1 MDRSSHPPSGR
12 RHSTQPSR
20 PRHPA
25 SWNARSGPIPWLQR
39 LAHWLQGPSRR
50 RAARLRRRLAA
61 SLEETLPRSLRGG
74 AESLAIV
81 EGALALSRADGRFG
95 EEEYQLYRAC
105 VEQLGLAGG
114 ELGATSLQEDA
125 DPAQVQASLAAVEDP
140 LQRRAIARCL
150 ALFVAADGA
159 SSAPERALLRRFL
172 AALDQPEIEDELP
185 LLCRRFSDP
194 LRPDQRW
201 RVRLGDW
208 LSRRGRRHRH
218 G

>member
-1 MDRSSHPPSGR
+1 MV
-12 RHSTQPSR
+12 R
-20 PRHPA
+20 PRHP
-25 SWNARSGPIPWLQR
+25 SARHPRVQPSGSGDSRLERSPRLQR

-74 AESLAIV
+74 AECLAIV
-81 EGALALSRADGRFG
+81 EGALALSQADGRFG

-114 ELGATSLQEDA
+114 QLGATSLQEDA
-125 DPAQVQASLAAVEDP
+125 DPAQVQAALAAVVDP
-140 LQRRAIARCL
+140 VQRQAIARCL

-159 SSAPERALLRRFL
+159 SAAPERALLRRFL
-172 AALDQPEIEDELP
+172 AALDQPDIEDELP
-185 LLCRRFSDP
+185 LLCRRFADP

-201 RVRLGDW
+201 RVRLGEW
-208 LSRRGRRHRH
+208 LSRRGQRHRH